1 MSKRIFYFFVLTVVS
16 FFVGCSQQDKV
27 SEQVI
32 QEQAKAPKAQP
43 IVEVKAFKAPA
54 STEISVEK
62 AKMYVKASASLVE
75 LGNKWSQRIDKA
87 SDLEKVQILNAYN
100 VARDQLCARV
110 GLEGGIAEFDWI
122 TDNALKNV
130 KNIDAFEK
138 AGLKISNY

>member
-100 VARDQLCARV
+100 VARDQLCARI

>member
-1 MSKRIFYFFVLTVVS
+1 MVLTVAS
-16 FFVGCSQQDKV
+16 FFVACSQQDKV

-32 QEQAKAPKAQP
+32 QTQAKAPKAQP
-43 IVEVKAFKAPA
+43 IVEVKSFKAPA
-54 STEISVEK
+54 SSEISVEK

-75 LGNKWSQRIDKA
+75 LGERWSERIDKA

-100 VARDQLCARV
+100 VARDQLCARI
-110 GLEGGIAEFDWI
+110 GLEGGIAEYDWI

>member
-54 STEISVEK
+54 NTEISVEK